1 MRSMIESLFRTTSRW
16 SLIAV
21 VLGWA
26 SLVLVVFPVPGYRI
40 ILPVIIIPILAI
52 NFASVAVLIWRG
64 RNGTET
70 IDLFLSDASYLKSWA
85 VFVLPM
91 QIFLGM
97 ISLLDSTNNIH
108 ELFITVI
115 GFLLGCS
122 MATGPGVYFMLW
134 YIKKNGVIDIIR
146 RS

>member
-1 MRSMIESLFRTTSRW
+1 MIESLFRTPSRW

-40 ILPVIIIPILAI
+40 ILPVIAIPILAI

-97 ISLLDSTNNIH
+97 ISLLDSNNNMH
-108 ELFITVI
+108 ELFLVAV
-115 GFLLGCS
+115 GFLMGCS
-122 MATGPGVYFMLW
+122 LATGPGVYFMLW